1 MTLISELGVT
11 AFGAQLRQWRQRRSR
26 SQLALALE
34 ADISQRH
41 LSFLE
46 SGRAMPSREMLL
58 HLAERLEIPLRD
70 RNVMLLAAG
79 FAPAF
84 RARTLEDPAMSAVR
98 EAVSMVLKA
107 HEPFPALAIDA
118 KWNLVLANAAV
129 TPLLAGIEDPGLLE
143 APVNVLRLSLHPKGL
158 APRIANLPEWR
169 RHLLHRLG
177 QQIAA
182 TGDTDLDGLLDELQ
196 SYPGSAAIRSVL
208 PGISPDPAGI
218 FVPLRL
224 ASKDGLLSFF
234 STTTVFGTP
243 LDVTMS
249 ELAIEAFFPA
259 DDETRLRITGSA
271 VL

>member
-11 AFGAQLRQWRQRRSR
+11 AFGAQLRQWRQRRGR
-26 SQLALALE
+26 SQLDLALE

-84 RARTLEDPAMSAVR
+84 RARTLEDPSMSVVR

-129 TPLLAGIEDPGLLE
+129 TPLLTGIEDPGLLE

-169 RHLLHRLG
+169 RHLVHR

-182 TGDTDLDGLLDELQ
+182 TGNTDLDDLLEELQ

-208 PGISPDPAGI
+208 PGTSPDPAGI

-259 DDETRLRITGSA
+259 DDETRLRIAGSA